1 MPTPFLW
8 YDCDEQT
15 KRTKTKTIRRQ
26 KQNKHIFY
34 VFMYGCQV
42 YLMKNKK
49 NMETESIFYA
59 YCNSNGSKTVA
70 PRKLPPR
77 IITPP
82 PPLDNYPLTIKFPSK
97 RIASRKIPPK
107 STTSELAKTMPC
119 LKLLSYTSTAT

>member
-1 MPTPFLW
+1 MPTPFFW

-77 IITPP
+77 IIIP
-82 PPLDNYPLTIKFPSK
+82 PPLGQS
-97 RIASRKIPPK
+97 PPHHK
-107 STTSELAKTMPC
+107 VSLKKNC
-119 LKLLSYTSTAT
+119 LKKNTPKEYNE

>member
-15 KRTKTKTIRRQ
+15 KRTKTKT
-26 KQNKHIFY
+26 HFLFLCM
-34 VFMYGCQV
+34 VV

-59 YCNSNGSKTVA
+59 YFNSNGSKTVA

-82 PPLDNYPLTIKFPSK
+82 SGQLPPHHKVSL
-97 RIASRKIPPK
+97 
-107 STTSELAKTMPC
+107 
-119 LKLLSYTSTAT
+119 